1 MATRLALL
9 LVALLSAVAQSYK
22 LPSRIPKMD
31 SRCSRRREVIG
42 GAMLVGW
49 QLLGAPALA
58 ADSDAAREAAAA
70 FASLS
75 PAELRKLQAD
85 ADKQGYKDLCQFYL
99 SRYNVRSATVP
110 MRHSRLHTSRSL
122 HSRCR
127 MDHRNEMV
135 RERISSSLHLFL
147 PSPHSCV
154 STLSTS
160 RGRSLIWSLPMK

>member
-22 LPSRIPKMD
+22 LPSRLPKTD

-99 SRYNVRSATVP
+99 SRYNLRIDFVDFEGALSDLESA
-110 MRHSRLHTSRSL
+110 
-122 HSRCR
+122 
-127 MDHRNEMV
+127 DEMTP
-135 RERISSSLHLFL
+135 L
-147 PSPHSCV
+147 P
-154 STLSTS
+154 
-160 RGRSLIWSLPMK
+160 GDIWTPGNTQFS

>member
-1 MATRLALL
+1 MWRF
-9 LVALLSAVAQSYK
+9 LSAVAQSYK
-22 LPSRIPKMD
+22 LPSRLPKTD

-49 QLLGAPALA
+49 QLGAPALA

-122 HSRCR
+122 HSRRR
-127 MDHRNEMV
+127 MDHRNETV